1 MDVVMIKLFNMSI
14 TAMWLILAVII
25 LRAILKK
32 APKYINLIM
41 WALVGFRLICPFSF
55 ESMFSLIPTA
65 ETIPGNIQA
74 TSSPSINTGINAINE
89 IVNPAISELSEMP
102 YSIGY
107 NPVDMLLK
115 ISFLVWVTGIAVMIV
130 YSAVSYLKLHRMV
143 RASIRYKENIYLC
156 DNIKS
161 PFILGI
167 IRPRIYLPSDINAN
181 QINPVIAHE
190 KAHIR
195 RFDHILKPLGFAVM
209 SIHWFNPLVW
219 IAYSLFCRDIEYAC
233 DEKVIKDM
241 KSEEK
246 KTYSEALLS
255 LSVSKRNLAVCPL
268 AFGEINVKSRI
279 KSVLS
284 YKKPTLWII
293 IISVIALTGVAIG
306 FMTTPSNDS
315 IDGYHYIDRYFYE
328 NVIGVDRANN
338 ELRDYR
344 YRIGD
349 DMIITRFDGDGTG
362 NAKVL
367 GVLVKENINYHELD
381 LILETLPSKYS
392 KNQITE
398 TYVTSGPYTNKYIFI
413 RFRNSDFIGAS
424 LSTDGNGNY
433 YVMKSF
439 KLKRDHDIKIEAVT
453 DFDNEIIIGA
463 DVPTT
468 SPSAQPEE
476 LSTAGTEN
484 TTTSVIVD
492 YAENVNPYF
501 NAKVLEVNEK
511 NILVEPLKGEIERNS
526 ASKIY
531 VSTDVISGNPVP
543 ELKKGDEVR
552 IIYNGEIME
561 TYPAEISGV
570 FTIIRIK

>member
-41 WALVGFRLICPFSF
+41 WSLVGFRLACPFNF
-55 ESMFSLIPTA
+55 ESMFSLIPVS

-107 NPVDMLLK
+107 NPIDMLLK
-115 ISFLVWVTGIAVMIV
+115 ISFLVWVAGIAVMLV

-167 IRPRIYLPSDINAN
+167 IRSRIYLPSDINAN

-241 KSEEK
+241 ASEEK

-255 LSVSKRNLAVCPL
+255 LSISKRNLAVCPL
-268 AFGEINVKSRI
+268 AFGEIGVKNII
-279 KSVLS
+279 KSVIS

-306 FMTTPSNDS
+306 FMTTPKNDS
-315 IDGYHYIDRYFYE
+315 IDGYHYIDKYFYQDI
-328 NVIGVDRANN
+328 IGEDRANT

-362 NAKVL
+362 NATVL
-367 GVLVKENINYHELD
+367 GVLVKENINDHELD

-398 TYVTSGPYTNKYIFI
+398 TYVTSGPYTDKYIFI
-413 RFRNSDFIGAS
+413 RFRNSDFIGAFIP
-424 LSTDGNGNY
+424 TDGDGNR
-433 YVMKSF
+433 YVMSAF
-439 KLKRDHDIKIEAVT
+439 KLKRNHDITIEAVT
-453 DFDNEIIIGA
+453 DYDKEIIIGA
-463 DVPTT
+463 DIPTT
-468 SPSAQPEE
+468 APYAHPEE

-484 TTTSVIVD
+484 TTS
-492 YAENVNPYF
+492 
-501 NAKVLEVNEK
+501 
-511 NILVEPLKGEIERNS
+511 S
-526 ASKIY
+526 
-531 VSTDVISGNPVP
+531 
-543 ELKKGDEVR
+543 
-552 IIYNGEIME
+552 
-561 TYPAEISGV
+561 
-570 FTIIRIK
+570 IRIK

>member
-1 MDVVMIKLFNMSI
+1 MDVVMIKLLNMSI

-32 APKYINLIM
+32 APKNINLIM
-41 WALVGFRLICPFSF
+41 WALVGFRLVCPFNF

-74 TSSPSINTGINAINE
+74 TSSPSINTGIDAINE

-107 NPVDMLLK
+107 NPIDMLLK
-115 ISFLVWVTGIAVMIV
+115 ISFLVWVAGIAVMLV

-143 RASIRYKENIYLC
+143 RASIRYNDNIYLC

-241 KSEEK
+241 ESEEK

-255 LSVSKRNLAVCPL
+255 LSISKRNLAVCPL
-268 AFGEINVKSRI
+268 AFGEISVKNRI
-279 KSVLS
+279 RSVLS

-293 IISVIALTGVAIG
+293 IISVIALAGVSIG
-306 FMTTPSNDS
+306 FMTTPKNNS
-315 IDGYHYIDRYFYE
+315 IDGYHYIDKYFYQDI
-328 NVIGVDRANN
+328 IGEDRANT

-349 DMIITRFDGDGTG
+349 DMIITRFYGDGTG
-362 NAKVL
+362 NATVL
-367 GVLVKENINYHELD
+367 GVLVKENINDHELD
-381 LILETLPSKYS
+381 LILATLPSKYK
-392 KNQITE
+392 KNQISE
-398 TYVTSGPYTNKYIFI
+398 TYVTSGPYTDKYIFI
-413 RFRNSDFIGAS
+413 RFKNSDFIGAFIP
-424 LSTDGNGNY
+424 TDGDGNR
-433 YVMKSF
+433 YVMSAF
-439 KLKRDHDIKIEAVT
+439 KLKRNHDITIEAVT
-453 DFDNEIIIGA
+453 DFDKDIIIGA

-468 SPSAQPEE
+468 SPSAKPEE

-484 TTTSVIVD
+484 TTTYVIVD
-492 YAENVNPYF
+492 NGENLNPYF

-526 ASKIY
+526 ANKIY
-531 VSTDVISGNPVP
+531 VSTDVVSENPVP
-543 ELKKGDEVR
+543 ELKKGDKVR

-561 TYPAEISGV
+561 TYPAEISKV
-570 FTIIRIK
+570 FAIYTQ

>member
-14 TAMWLILAVII
+14 TAMWLIFAVII

-55 ESMFSLIPTA
+55 ESMFSLIPVS

-74 TSSPSINTGINAINE
+74 SSSPSINTGINAVND
-89 IVNPAISELSEMP
+89 IVNPAISEFSKMP

-115 ISFLVWVTGIAVMIV
+115 ISFLVWVAGIAVMLV
-130 YSAVSYLKLHRMV
+130 YSAISYLKLHRMV
-143 RASIRYKENIYLC
+143 RASIRYNDNIFLC

-167 IRPRIYLPSDINAN
+167 IKPRIYLPSDINAN

-190 KAHIR
+190 KAHIKR
-195 RFDHILKPLGFAVM
+195 LDHILKPLGFAVM

-246 KTYSEALLS
+246 KTYSEVLLS
-255 LSVSKRNLAVCPL
+255 LSISKRNLAVCPL
-268 AFGEINVKSRI
+268 AFGEVGVKSRI

-293 IISVIALTGVAIG
+293 IISVIALAGVAIG

-328 NVIGVDRANN
+328 DVIGVDRANN

-344 YRIGD
+344 YRIGE

-367 GVLVKENINYHELD
+367 GVLVKENINDHELD
-381 LILETLPSKYS
+381 LILATLPSKYS
-392 KNQITE
+392 KNQIKE
-398 TYVTSGPYTNKYIFI
+398 TYITSGPYTDKYIFI
-413 RFRNSDFIGAS
+413 RFRNSDFIGAFIP
-424 LSTDGNGNY
+424 TDGDGNY

-439 KLKRDHDIKIEAVT
+439 RLKRNHDITIEAVT
-453 DFDNEIIIGA
+453 DFDKEILIGA

-484 TTTSVIVD
+484 TTTSVIVG

-561 TYPAEISGV
+561 TYPAQIADV

>member
-14 TAMWLILAVII
+14 TAMWLIFAVII

-41 WALVGFRLICPFSF
+41 WALVGFRLICPFGF
-55 ESMFSLIPTA
+55 ESMFSLIPVS

-74 TSSPSINTGINAINE
+74 SSSPSINTGINAVND
-89 IVNPAISELSEMP
+89 IVNPAISEFSKMP
-102 YSIGY
+102 YSIGH

-115 ISFLVWVTGIAVMIV
+115 ISFLVWVAGIAIMLV
-130 YSAVSYLKLHRMV
+130 YSAISYLKLHRMV
-143 RASIRYKENIYLC
+143 RASIRYNDNIFLC

-167 IRPRIYLPSDINAN
+167 IKPRIYLPSDINAN

-190 KAHIR
+190 KAHIKR
-195 RFDHILKPLGFAVM
+195 LDHILKPLGFAVM

-246 KTYSEALLS
+246 KTYSEVLLS
-255 LSVSKRNLAVCPL
+255 LSISKRNLAVCPL
-268 AFGEINVKSRI
+268 AFGEVGVKSRI

-293 IISVIALTGVAIG
+293 IISVIALAGVAIG
-306 FMTTPSNDS
+306 FMTNPSNDS

-328 NVIGVDRANN
+328 DVIGVDRANN

-344 YRIGD
+344 YRIGE

-367 GVLVKENINYHELD
+367 GVLVKENINDHELD
-381 LILETLPSKYS
+381 LILATLPSKYS
-392 KNQITE
+392 KNQIKE
-398 TYVTSGPYTNKYIFI
+398 TYITSGPYTDKYIFI
-413 RFRNSDFIGAS
+413 RFRNSDFIGAFIP
-424 LSTDGNGNY
+424 TDGDGNY

-439 KLKRDHDIKIEAVT
+439 RLKRNHDITIEAVT
-453 DFDNEIIIGA
+453 DFDKEILIGA

-484 TTTSVIVD
+484 TTTSVIVG

-561 TYPAEISGV
+561 TYPAQIADV

>member
-41 WALVGFRLICPFSF
+41 WALVGFRLICPFNF
-55 ESMFSLIPTA
+55 ESMFSLIPTS

-74 TSSPSINTGINAINE
+74 TSSPSINTGIDAINE

-107 NPVDMLLK
+107 NPIDMLLK
-115 ISFLVWVTGIAVMIV
+115 ISFLVWVAGIAVMLV

-255 LSVSKRNLAVCPL
+255 LSISKRNLAVCPL
-268 AFGEINVKSRI
+268 AFGEIGVKNRI

-293 IISVIALTGVAIG
+293 IISVIALAGVAIG
-306 FMTTPSNDS
+306 FMTTPKNDS
-315 IDGYHYIDRYFYE
+315 IDGYHYIDKYFYQDI
-328 NVIGVDRANN
+328 IGEDRANT

-362 NAKVL
+362 NATVL
-367 GVLVKENINYHELD
+367 GVLVKENINDHELD

-398 TYVTSGPYTNKYIFI
+398 TYVTSGPYTDKYIFI
-413 RFRNSDFIGAS
+413 RFRNSDFIGAFIP
-424 LSTDGNGNY
+424 TDGDGNR
-433 YVMKSF
+433 YVMSAF
-439 KLKRDHDIKIEAVT
+439 KLKRNHDITIEAVT
-453 DFDNEIIIGA
+453 DFDKEIIIGA
-463 DVPTT
+463 DIPTT
-468 SPSAQPEE
+468 APYAHPEE

-484 TTTSVIVD
+484 TTSFVIVD
-492 YAENVNPYF
+492 NGENVNPYF

-511 NILVEPLKGEIERNS
+511 NILVEPLKGEVERNS
-526 ASKIY
+526 ANKIY
-531 VSTDVISGNPVP
+531 VSTDVISANPVP
-543 ELKKGDEVR
+543 ELKKGDKVR

-561 TYPAEISGV
+561 TYPAEISKV
-570 FTIIRIK
+570 FAIYTH

>member
-14 TAMWLILAVII
+14 TAMWLIFAVII

-55 ESMFSLIPTA
+55 ESMFSLIPVS

-74 TSSPSINTGINAINE
+74 SSSPSINTGINAVND
-89 IVNPAISELSEMP
+89 IVNPAISEFSKMP
-102 YSIGY
+102 YSIGH

-115 ISFLVWVTGIAVMIV
+115 ISFLVWVAGIAIMLV
-130 YSAVSYLKLHRMV
+130 YSAISYLKLHRMV
-143 RASIRYKENIYLC
+143 RASIRYNDNIFLC

-167 IRPRIYLPSDINAN
+167 IKPRIYLPSDINAN

-190 KAHIR
+190 KAHIKR
-195 RFDHILKPLGFAVM
+195 LDHILKPLGFAVM

-246 KTYSEALLS
+246 KTYSEVLLS
-255 LSVSKRNLAVCPL
+255 LSISKRNLAVCPL
-268 AFGEINVKSRI
+268 AFGEVGVKSRI

-293 IISVIALTGVAIG
+293 IISVIALAGVAIG
-306 FMTTPSNDS
+306 FMTNPSNDS

-328 NVIGVDRANN
+328 DVIGVDRANN

-344 YRIGD
+344 YRIGE

-367 GVLVKENINYHELD
+367 GVLVKENINDHELD
-381 LILETLPSKYS
+381 LILATLPSKYS
-392 KNQITE
+392 KNQIKE
-398 TYVTSGPYTNKYIFI
+398 TYITSGPYTDKYIFI
-413 RFRNSDFIGAS
+413 RFRNSDFIGAFIP
-424 LSTDGNGNY
+424 TDGDGNY

-439 KLKRDHDIKIEAVT
+439 RLKRNHDITIEAVT
-453 DFDNEIIIGA
+453 DFDKEILIGA

-484 TTTSVIVD
+484 TTTSVIVG

-511 NILVEPLKGEIERNS
+511 NILVEPLKDEIERNS

-561 TYPAEISGV
+561 TYPAQIADV